1 MDIRRHK
8 TRLLATALLVVSIAA
23 TAAACLS
30 SPARAG
36 TASLQQL
43 QNEARRTRTEM
54 QALDRQMQ
62 AIAQKEEAAR
72 QKLDVINGQ
81 LAQTRIRLDRVQG
94 DLERQR
100 DLVASRLATMYKSG
114 DYTWFDIIMNA
125 GSLSDAET
133 AARFIR
139 EIAAQDRHDEDQ
151 LARLAAQVK
160 SIEKSLEG
168 QRQQA
173 EVAQQQIDAQQLA
186 MEEKFAERSALLK
199 DVVAQ
204 IKKILSAPELL
215 MKAGGKVT
223 QVTWAQALVKSLNM
237 PMTAD
242 NVAAIV
248 AWEMAEGGHWYNT
261 AYYNPLNTT
270 QDMPG
275 ATVFNSVGVKA
286 YTSWRQGLEAT
297 VKTLKNGYYDGIIAA
312 LRRGNDSAGVAQA
325 VGNSPWGT
333 GDFSRLL

>member
-8 TRLLATALLVVSIAA
+8 TRLLATALLAVAIAA
-23 TAAACLS
+23 TAAACLP
-30 SPARAG
+30 SPAHAR

-43 QNEARRTRTEM
+43 QKEARRTRAEM
-54 QALDRQMQ
+54 QALDQQMR

-81 LAQTRIRLDRVQG
+81 LDQTRIRLDGVQS
-94 DLERQR
+94 DLDRQR
-100 DLVASRLATMYKSG
+100 DLVANRLATMYKSS
-114 DYTWFDIIMNA
+114 DYTWFDIIMNS

-139 EIAAQDRHDEDQ
+139 DIAAQDRNDENR
-151 LARLAAQVK
+151 LARLAAQVA

-173 EVAQQQIDAQQLA
+173 EVAQKQIDAQKLA
-186 MEEKFAERSALLK
+186 MEEKFAQRSALLK

-223 QVTWAQALVKSLNM
+223 QVTWAQALIKSLNM
-237 PMTAD
+237 PMTSD

-270 QDMPG
+270 QSMPG
-275 ATVFNSVGVKA
+275 AKVFNSVGVKA
-286 YTSWRQGLEAT
+286 YRSWAQGLRAT
-297 VKTLKNGYYDGIIAA
+297 VLTLDNGLYGGILAA
-312 LRRGNDSAGVAQA
+312 LRAGNDADAVASAVAS
-325 VGNSPWGT
+325 SPWGT
-333 GDFSRLL
+333 GSFSVH